1 MIPVQKTSIRRRRTR
16 RHNKLRK
23 PNFQLFTGAGQISVL
38 PPTIRQQQLTIHKWS
53 SPVEL
58 LQASAD
64 SFGTVNFKLAD
75 LFEVNHFQTI
85 FQQYRFDK
93 VEVFFRPVYRA
104 NPASLASAYIMPL
117 IYVGVDTSDG
127 GSWTTTNQARSY
139 DSVIITGDNEPFMV
153 AFKPQM
159 LAEVFG
165 AGVASPAGAANMWIS
180 TDDVQVRHYGVKFAI
195 TGSGALP
202 EFQSYIVD
210 YRATVSFRI
219 GQ

>member
-1 MIPVQKTSIRRRRTR
+1 MI
-16 RHNKLRK
+16 
-23 PNFQLFTGAGQISVL
+23 AVL
-38 PPTIRQQQLTIHKWS
+38 PPNIRQQTLTIHKWS

-58 LQASAD
+58 LQAAAD
-64 SFGTVNFKLAD
+64 VFGTVNFKLAD
-75 LFEVNHFQTI
+75 IFEVTQFQTI
-85 FQQYRFDK
+85 FQQYRFLQ

-104 NPASLASAYIMPL
+104 NPASLGAAYIMPL

-139 DSVIITGDNEPFMV
+139 DNVIITGDNEPFMV
-153 AFKPQM
+153 RFKPQM
-159 LAEVFG
+159 LFEVFG
-165 AGVASPAGAANMWIS
+165 AGVASPAGAGNSWLS

-210 YRATVSFRI
+210 YRAAIEFRL